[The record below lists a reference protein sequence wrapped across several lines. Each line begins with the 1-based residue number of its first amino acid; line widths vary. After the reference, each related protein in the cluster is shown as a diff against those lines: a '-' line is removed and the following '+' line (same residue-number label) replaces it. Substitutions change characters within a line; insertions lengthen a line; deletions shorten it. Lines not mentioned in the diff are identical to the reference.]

1 MLYVAVL
8 LATILMPPDGRLTG
22 AILIGPDLNRYPA
35 DIQALAEGKVSF
47 FDADRHLQVQPISH
61 FVQIRF
67 GQIED
72 DGSTVSHNEGAVF
85 IDLVDGQRLAVQ
97 WLGAD
102 GQTLHVRHA
111 LLGEMWVNVEDL
123 LALTRGTMKEPS
135 RRLAGDLVVLANG
148 DRIEGFVATVG
159 GSSIEIQTEHADAT
173 IMLQADRVVG
183 LYLNNPARPN
193 GPTGHLVHL
202 KDGSAVLASKLE
214 IADGQ
219 LLLETPAPQWPEAGL
234 ETKPRSKPDPDVRQ
248 IALEQV
254 ERIDL
259 ASEGGRLVEVIELD
273 GQVIAGGEVFTLPMP
288 PQVCPDG
295 VLLHAPVTLAYE
307 LPERTAQFAATAE
320 LSIHPEDPDGSLQW
334 ADFQL
339 TIRVDDRVLLRHR
352 ITGQDPRVS
361 IRVPVHGRKLTIELD
376 PGANGPVMDRML
388 LRDAILFVQRGD
400 EHQDERDME
409 DE

>member
-1 MLYVAVL
+1 MFYVAAL
-8 LATILMPPDGRLTG
+8 LATILAPLDGRLTG

-35 DIQALAEGKVSF
+35 DIQALAEGRVSF

-72 DGSTVSHNEGAVF
+72 DGSTVSHNEGTVF

-102 GQTLHVRHA
+102 RQTLHVRHA

-123 LALTRGTMKEPS
+123 LALTRGIMKEPS

-159 GSSIEIQTEHADAT
+159 GSNIEIQTEHADAT
-173 IMLQADRVVG
+173 IMLRADRVVG

-193 GPTGHLVHL
+193 GPTGHLVYL
-202 KDGSAVLASKLE
+202 KDGSAVLASELE

-219 LLLETPAPQWPEAGL
+219 LLLETPVSQWPEPGL
-234 ETKPRSKPDPDVRQ
+234 ETKPRAQPDKDVRQ

-254 ERIDL
+254 KRIDL
-259 ASEGGRLVEVIELD
+259 ASEAGRLVEVIELD

-288 PQVCPDG
+288 PQVLSNG
-295 VLLHAPVTLAYE
+295 VLLHAPVALAYE

-320 LSIHPEDPDGSLQW
+320 LSIDSEDPDRSFQW

-339 TIRVDDRVLLRHR
+339 IIRVDDRVLLRRR

-376 PGANGPVMDRML
+376 PGANGPVMDRLL

-400 EHQDERDME
+400 EHQDERSME